1 MRFNRARG
9 SFVCRISTVPY
20 PESMPTRRKG
30 REPPAPYLG
39 RVTEIA
45 RQLELLDLRPVLVGG
60 MALVMLGSR
69 RVTRDF
75 DFVIAQP
82 GEQLAGALDAFYDRG
97 LELAAKLNEAGEV
110 TATISSRR
118 VAAARLRL
126 DKPEGAFFYDPENGL
141 RIDVLFD
148 FPIPA
153 RELADR
159 SLSAKTPVGRL
170 RMASEEDLL
179 KLKMIARTN
188 RSLSTDEQDIA
199 FLESRRNLPRE

>member
-1 MRFNRARG
+1 
-9 SFVCRISTVPY
+9 
-20 PESMPTRRKG
+20 MPAKRKG
-30 REPPAPYLG
+30 SEPPATYLG
-39 RVTEIA
+39 LVIEIV
-45 RQLELLDLRPVLVGG
+45 RQLELLDLEPVLVGG
-60 MALVMLGSR
+60 MALVLLGSR

-82 GEQLAGALDAFYDRG
+82 GEQLAGVLDAFYDRG

-118 VAAARLRL
+118 VAGARLRL
-126 DKPEGAFFYDPENGL
+126 DKPQSVFFYDPKTGL

-153 RELADR
+153 GELANR

-170 RMASEEDLL
+170 RVASEADLL
-179 KLKMIARTN
+179 KLKEIARAN
-188 RSLSTDEQDIA
+188 RSLSADEQDIA
-199 FLESRRNLPRE
+199 FLESRRKM